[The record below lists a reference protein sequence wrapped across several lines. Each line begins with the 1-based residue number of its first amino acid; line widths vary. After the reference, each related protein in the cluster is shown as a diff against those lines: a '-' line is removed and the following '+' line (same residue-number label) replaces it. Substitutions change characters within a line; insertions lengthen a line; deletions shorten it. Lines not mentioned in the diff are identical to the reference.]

1 MNDTEARALAA
12 LAPLTLREL
21 LDRLSSSDP
30 VPGGGSAAALAGAM
44 GASLVSMVA
53 ALTAGR
59 AEYAEADAAA
69 REIGGAAS
77 SLRDEL
83 IELAQRDSDAYQAVV
98 SARRL
103 PRETDEQR
111 AARSRA
117 MGSAFAEAAEVPSRT
132 ARVARQALELAGR
145 IAPIGNRNAV
155 SDAGVAALL
164 TAAAI
169 RGAILNV
176 RINLPYLPE
185 DATIR
190 VEAGAELSRLEQEAS
205 TLEAAAL
212 ADVATRIG

>member
-1 MNDTEARALAA
+1 LNDTQTRALAA
-12 LAPLTLREL
+12 LAPLSLREL

-59 AEYAEADAAA
+59 AEYAEADDAA
-69 REIGGAAS
+69 REIGEAAS

-98 SARRL
+98 TARRL
-103 PRETDEQR
+103 PRETDELRLAR
-111 AARSRA
+111 ARA
-117 MGSAFAEAAEVPSRT
+117 MSSAIVQAAEVPLRT

-164 TAAAI
+164 SAAAI

-185 DATIR
+185 DAPLR
-190 VEAGAELSRLEQEAS
+190 AEAGAELSRLEQETT

-212 ADVATRIG
+212 ADVATRLG

>member
-1 MNDTEARALAA
+1 LNDTQTGALAA
-12 LAPLTLREL
+12 LAPLSMREL

-59 AEYAEADAAA
+59 PEYAEADDAA
-69 REIGGAAS
+69 REIGEAAS

-98 SARRL
+98 TARRL
-103 PRETDEQR
+103 PRETDELRIAR
-111 AARSRA
+111 ARA
-117 MGSAFAEAAEVPSRT
+117 MSSAIVQAAEVPLRT

-164 TAAAI
+164 SAAAI

-185 DATIR
+185 DAPLR
-190 VEAGAELSRLEQEAS
+190 AEADAELSRLEQETT

>member
-1 MNDTEARALAA
+1 LNDTQTRALAA
-12 LAPLTLREL
+12 LAPLSMREL

-59 AEYAEADAAA
+59 PEYAEADDAA
-69 REIGGAAS
+69 REIGEAAS

-98 SARRL
+98 TARRL
-103 PRETDEQR
+103 PRETDELRLAR
-111 AARSRA
+111 ARA
-117 MGSAFAEAAEVPSRT
+117 MSSAIVQAAEVPLRT

-164 TAAAI
+164 SAAAI

-185 DATIR
+185 DAPLR
-190 VEAGAELSRLEQEAS
+190 AEAGAELSRLEQETT

>member
-1 MNDTEARALAA
+1 LDDTEARPYAA
-12 LAPLTLREL
+12 FAQLSLREL

-53 ALTAGR
+53 ALTVGR
-59 AEYAEADAAA
+59 AEYAEVDAIV
-69 REIGGAAS
+69 REIGEAAS

-83 IELAQRDSDAYQAVV
+83 IELAERDSDAYQAVV
-98 SARRL
+98 TARRL
-103 PRETDEQR
+103 PRESDEQR
-111 AARSRA
+111 SARARA
-117 MGSAFAEAAEVPSRT
+117 MSSAVVQAAEVPLRT

-164 TAAAI
+164 AAAAI

-185 DATIR
+185 DAPIR
-190 VEAGAELSRLEQEAS
+190 GEAGAELSRLEQEVT

-212 ADVATRIG
+212 TDVATRIG

>member
-1 MNDTEARALAA
+1 LNDTQTRALAA
-12 LAPLTLREL
+12 LAPLSMREL

-59 AEYAEADAAA
+59 PEYAEADDAA
-69 REIGGAAS
+69 REIGEAAS

-98 SARRL
+98 TARRL
-103 PRETDEQR
+103 PRETDELRIAR
-111 AARSRA
+111 ARA
-117 MGSAFAEAAEVPSRT
+117 MSSAIVQAAEVPLRT
-132 ARVARQALELAGR
+132 ARVAREALELAGR

-164 TAAAI
+164 SAAAI

-176 RINLPYLPE
+176 SINLPYLPE
-185 DATIR
+185 DAPLR
-190 VEAGAELSRLEQEAS
+190 AEADAELSRLEQETT

>member
-1 MNDTEARALAA
+1 MNDTQTGALAA
-12 LAPLTLREL
+12 LAPLSVREL

-59 AEYAEADAAA
+59 AEYAEAGDAA
-69 REIGGAAS
+69 REIGEAAS

-98 SARRL
+98 TARRL

-111 AARSRA
+111 LARARA
-117 MGSAFAEAAEVPSRT
+117 MSSAIVQAAEVPLRT
-132 ARVARQALELAGR
+132 ARVAREALELAGR

-164 TAAAI
+164 SAAAI

-185 DATIR
+185 DAPIGAE
-190 VEAGAELSRLEQEAS
+190 VGAELSRLEQETT